1 MFHDQLFIAVKDP
14 CAYFLYWMISS
25 KQQPIYVTLFNWSLY
40 KDEAMEDYLRCH
52 GLAYICRIYH
62 RIYHCITGVEHT
74 IDRSL

>member
-1 MFHDQLFIAVKDP
+1 MFRDQLFIAVKEP
-14 CAYFLYWMISS
+14 CTYFLYWMISC

-40 KDEAMEDYLRCH
+40 KDEAMEDYYAVPWAC
-52 GLAYICRIYH
+52 